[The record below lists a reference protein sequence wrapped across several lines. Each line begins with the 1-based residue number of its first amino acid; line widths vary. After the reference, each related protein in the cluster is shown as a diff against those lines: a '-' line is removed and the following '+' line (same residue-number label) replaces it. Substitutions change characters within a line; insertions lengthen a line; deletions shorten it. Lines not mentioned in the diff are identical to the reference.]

1 MLINLVFERV
11 TYAIRELC
19 NITQQARA
27 AFQYATLNIYQASS
41 RQQQQQQMQ
50 SQLSATIQPSSTLIA
65 LAQLQSMRQ
74 QNKH

>member
-1 MLINLVFERV
+1 FDRV
-11 TYAIRELC
+11 LYAIRELC

-41 RQQQQQQMQ
+41 RQQQFQ
-50 SQLSATIQPSSTLIA
+50 SQLSSNIPPTSSTIA

-74 QNKH
+74 QK